1 MDRRDTRR
9 LFRARLAQA
18 MQAAHVSQSVLAR
31 RVGVDRSTLSQLLAD
46 EGERLPRADTAAA
59 MAAALQVSLDW
70 LMGLRQEAEPAADI
84 LEQTVEIAASGQG
97 AVDERLQ
104 RWHEEAAGYKIRYV
118 PSTMPDLLKTDR
130 VIEYEFSI
138 FDVARPEEVRL
149 QAAGRLAY
157 SRQPETD
164 MEVCNSVQA
173 IRGFA
178 RGEGLWSELA
188 AEHRIQQLE
197 RMIRLVEELY
207 PTFRWFLY
215 DGRQRYSAPLTVF
228 GPSRA
233 ALYIGQMYFV
243 FNTTEH
249 IRVLSRHFDDLIRA
263 AVVQPTEVSGL
274 LRGLLAELEGRAA
287 AE

>member
-9 LFRARLAQA
+9 LFRSRLGQA
-18 MQAAHVSQSVLAR
+18 MAEAHLSQSALAR

-46 EGERLPRADTAAA
+46 DGERLPRADTAAA
-59 MAAALQVSLDW
+59 MAEALQVSLDW
-70 LMGLRQEAEPAADI
+70 LMGLRQEIGPAADI
-84 LEQTVEIAASGQG
+84 LDQTVEIAASGQG

-118 PSTMPDLLKTDR
+118 PSTIPDLLKTDR
-130 VIEYEFSI
+130 VIEYEFSQ

-178 RGEGLWSELA
+178 RGEALWSDLPTVA
-188 AEHRIQQLE
+188 RIEQLQ
-197 RMIRLVEELY
+197 RMVRLVEELY

-228 GPSRA
+228 GPARA
-233 ALYIGQMYFV
+233 SLYIGQMYFV

-249 IRVLSRHFDDLIRA
+249 IRVLTRHFDELIRA
-263 AVVQPTEVSGL
+263 AVVQPTEVAGF
-274 LRGLLAELEGRAA
+274 LRGLQAELESRVA